1 MNAIQGRARSKLK
14 SKIRSMKHQENKYG
28 SLSDLEKLKLK
39 DLENELKRKCKPIEA
54 EK

>member
-1 MNAIQGRARSKLK
+1 MNLIQGRARSKLK
-14 SKIRSMKHQENKYG
+14 SKIRSMKHQQAEYD

-39 DLENELKRKCKPIEA
+39 DLENELKRKCK